1 MYHFTTPPLGP
12 AVTLPSAIASANG
25 PRAAAFSI
33 SNSDKLTA
41 NQLQNQVSQ
50 ARRAREKMID
60 QVTKP
65 PEPGWKSAMN
75 QISDTVDH
83 MEKVLNF
90 LRTQVSRLPAT
101 PVTDKDAL
109 AVYPSGVAMQ
119 QSGRMPDGLPSVAE
133 APADLNATPVATPT
147 DATAETITAARPPR
161 VIYVMDDG
169 VVIIGLPPADT
180 PQPNAAADRTAAP
193 APSDAPQ
200 PSQSEPSQSGESMTS
215 NTVISLPLTEDQRRA
230 SADLIALAQK
240 AYAYQTQS
248 RTSQSAELISGESVG
263 LTGALSEAPGSA
275 AALDRPD
282 RAPVPRVLTADAAP
296 TLGAEMRRPP
306 SDPLIAAAE
315 PYERNPQREAA
326 EAQEQRQMLA
336 LQLDGHNDIIYIV
349 PPAKAAIDLTA

>member
-133 APADLNATPVATPT
+133 APADLNATPAAAPT
-147 DATAETITAARPPR
+147 DATAETSAAARPPR

-169 VVIIGLPPADT
+169 VVIIGLPPADP
-180 PQPNAAADRTAAP
+180 PQANAAADRTATP
-193 APSDAPQ
+193 APSDA
-200 PSQSEPSQSGESMTS
+200 SQPSQSGESMTS

-248 RTSQSAELISGESVG
+248 RTSQSAELISDEGVG

-296 TLGAEMRRPP
+296 TQGAELRTPP

>member
-133 APADLNATPVATPT
+133 APADLNATPAAAPT
-147 DATAETITAARPPR
+147 DATAETSAAARPPR

-169 VVIIGLPPADT
+169 VVIIGLPPADP
-180 PQPNAAADRTAAP
+180 PQANAAADRTATP
-193 APSDAPQ
+193 APSDA
-200 PSQSEPSQSGESMTS
+200 SQPSQSGESMTS

-248 RTSQSAELISGESVG
+248 RTSQSAELISDEGVG

-296 TLGAEMRRPP
+296 TQGAEMRTPP

>member
-101 PVTDKDAL
+101 PVTDQGR
-109 AVYPSGVAMQ
+109 PCGV
-119 QSGRMPDGLPSVAE
+119 SFR
-133 APADLNATPVATPT
+133 
-147 DATAETITAARPPR
+147 RR
-161 VIYVMDDG
+161 
-169 VVIIGLPPADT
+169 
-180 PQPNAAADRTAAP
+180 NAAVRQ
-193 APSDAPQ
+193 DAGRSP
-200 PSQSEPSQSGESMTS
+200 
-215 NTVISLPLTEDQRRA
+215 
-230 SADLIALAQK
+230 
-240 AYAYQTQS
+240 
-248 RTSQSAELISGESVG
+248 VG
-263 LTGALSEAPGSA
+263 GRSPGG
-275 AALDRPD
+275 P
-282 RAPVPRVLTADAAP
+282 
-296 TLGAEMRRPP
+296 
-306 SDPLIAAAE
+306 
-315 PYERNPQREAA
+315 
-326 EAQEQRQMLA
+326 
-336 LQLDGHNDIIYIV
+336 
-349 PPAKAAIDLTA
+349 